1 MITALA
7 TILSGLLKAL
17 AAPFLFLWAGVNYAK
32 RRAAERGVH
41 EAREANKRREE
52 IRGLNGATLDDRVRR
67 SQR

>member
-17 AAPFLFLWAGVNYAK
+17 IAPFLFMWAGVNYAK

-41 EAREANKRREE
+41 AAHKANKRREE
-52 IRGLNGATLDDRVRR
+52 IRGLNDDDLNDRVRR